1 MTFVYALA
9 IHGQHKLWKYII
21 LHFITLYIYDTKNK
35 EILIHTLNKA
45 KRDHGTIP
53 VRFLKVI
60 VAGSGAAGK
69 TNFINL
75 LMKKEFKEDHHS
87 TNVVHTNHAVS
98 FRMATFQ
105 QSSEVDDELVWV
117 ELDSELE
124 IDYLQSVLLPKTQ
137 ELPESSSEVV
147 NKRDTMEASTKG
159 PDKSQSKPPK
169 EQSVFQ
175 KWLTKFFVRSTKH
188 STLPTA
194 GSIVTVDNTDSVND
208 SNLSTI
214 DSILNS
220 KSSQSGAP
228 IYQPGAVLNII
239 TLLDTGGQPEYIH
252 LLPTI
257 NVNPT
262 LTFVVH
268 NLSKS
273 LDDQVLVEY
282 SQHGKHM
289 FKPYHL
295 SYSNMDMIKFL
306 MSTVNDC
313 VERPACNISDLQ
325 LAVTPGSDD
334 KSYICIVGT
343 HADKVSQ
350 SDKEN
355 TGKKL
360 ASLVKKTK
368 CHALVW
374 HLENKNVLFSVDNT
388 TAGNKDR
395 EDLLANDIRNRIETL
410 ASKKEVYELP
420 ITWMLLQLE
429 IRQVCSKRGKSY
441 ISFSDCVTIAKESG
455 LISNQ
460 EEVKGVLQYHH
471 ILGVLIY
478 FHEVPGL
485 CDYVVIDHQW
495 WFDKLSSIICITFQD
510 FLNYHAVQKLKY
522 QGLFSKD
529 LVKHVEWK
537 DDIKEEYFFS
547 LLIQMKII
555 IPVKQDGIEEYF
567 IPFVLSAYDLKC
579 ETEILSQYGHLQ
591 GEPLLIQFY
600 SGLLPR
606 GLFCSL
612 LVELLQYPLIGS
624 EPHFSHG
631 DTQHAFSN
639 LFTFSLPNA
648 YSMSLLDKLSY
659 LEVQIRHPKKAI
671 DIPVHAKVYNYLMY
685 VLTDVCNHLKFNFQ
699 RLQCG
704 FLCKCCSNT
713 EDHIAILP
721 HISSSMLYARCSI
734 ESVHHMKLSPS
745 HLIWFSHG
753 KLPQAK
759 RKGK

>member
-1 MTFVYALA
+1 M
-9 IHGQHKLWKYII
+9 
-21 LHFITLYIYDTKNK
+21 
-35 EILIHTLNKA
+35 
-45 KRDHGTIP
+45 
-53 VRFLKVI
+53 RFLKVI

-75 LMKKEFKEDHHS
+75 LMKKKFIEDHHS
-87 TNVVHTNHAVS
+87 TNIVHANHAVS

-105 QSSEVDDELVWV
+105 QSSEDDDDKVTWV
-117 ELDSELE
+117 ELNSQLE
-124 IDYLQSVLLPKTQ
+124 VRYLRSMLLPKTQ
-137 ELPESSSEVV
+137 EVELLLSVA
-147 NKRDTMEASTKG
+147 TEASIKVPGKT
-159 PDKSQSKPPK
+159 QSKAPK
-169 EQSVFQ
+169 EQSVLQ
-175 KWLTKFFVRSTKH
+175 KWFTKFFARSTKY

-194 GSIVTVDNTDSVND
+194 TVDSTVDIDD
-208 SNLSTI
+208 SNLSTV

-220 KSSQSGAP
+220 KSSLSGAP
-228 IYQPGAVLNII
+228 IYQPGGVLNII

-262 LTFVVH
+262 VTFVVY

-295 SYSNMDMIKFL
+295 SYSNLNMIKFL
-306 MSTVNDC
+306 MSTVNDS

-334 KSYICIVGT
+334 KSYICMIGT

-360 ASLVKKTK
+360 TSLVKKTK

-374 HLENKNVLFSVDNT
+374 HQENQSVLFSVDNT
-388 TAGNKDR
+388 TAGCMFE
-395 EDLLANDIRNRIETL
+395 EDPVANDIRNRIETL

-429 IRQVCSKRGKSY
+429 IRQVCSKKGKSY

-455 LISNQ
+455 LISNK
-460 EEVKGVLQYHH
+460 EEVKSVLQYHH
-471 ILGVLIY
+471 LLGVLIY

-510 FLNYHAVQKLKY
+510 FLNYQAVQKLKY
-522 QGLFSKD
+522 HGLFSKD

-547 LLIQMKII
+547 LLNQMKII
-555 IPVKQDGIEEYF
+555 TPVSSKKDDSEEYF
-567 IPFVLSAYDLKC
+567 IPFVLSAYDLQC

-606 GLFCSL
+606 GFFCSL
-612 LVELLQYPLIGS
+612 IVKLLQYPLKGS
-624 EPHFSHG
+624 EPHFSQG

-659 LEVQIRHPKKAI
+659 LEVQIRHPKRAI
-671 DIPVHAKVYNYLMY
+671 AIPVHAEVYNYLMY
-685 VLTDVCNHLKFNFQ
+685 ILTDVCNHLKFNFE

-704 FLCKCCSNT
+704 FICKCSMNT
-713 EDHIAILP
+713 EHHIAILP
-721 HISSSMLYARCSI
+721 LISSSMLYAKCSI
-734 ESVHHMKLSPS
+734 DSVHHMELSSS
-745 HLIWFSHG
+745 HLIWFSHDQLSQSRNG
-753 KLPQAK
+753 MY
-759 RKGK
+759 

>member
-1 MTFVYALA
+1 M
-9 IHGQHKLWKYII
+9 
-21 LHFITLYIYDTKNK
+21 
-35 EILIHTLNKA
+35 
-45 KRDHGTIP
+45 
-53 VRFLKVI
+53 
-60 VAGSGAAGK
+60 AGSGAAGK

-75 LMKKEFKEDHHS
+75 LMKREFKKDHHS
-87 TNVVHTNHAVS
+87 TNVVHANHAVS
-98 FRMATFQ
+98 FQMATFQ
-105 QSSEVDDELVWV
+105 QSSEDDDEVTWV

-124 IDYLQSVLLPKTQ
+124 VGYLRSVLLPKIQ
-137 ELPESSSEVV
+137 ELPVSSSEEVKKHV
-147 NKRDTMEASTKG
+147 ATEASTKAPG
-159 PDKSQSKPPK
+159 KTQSIAPK
-169 EQSVFQ
+169 EKSVLK
-175 KWLTKFFVRSTKH
+175 KWFTKHFARSTKH
-188 STLPTA
+188 SILLTA
-194 GSIVTVDNTDSVND
+194 TVDIDD
-208 SNLSTI
+208 SNLSSI

-220 KSSQSGAP
+220 KSSPSGVP
-228 IYQPGAVLNII
+228 IYQRGGVLNVI

-262 LTFVVH
+262 VTFVVH

-282 SQHGKHM
+282 SQHGKPM

-306 MSTVNDC
+306 MSTVNDS

-334 KSYICIVGT
+334 KSYICMIGT

-355 TGKKL
+355 TSKKV
-360 ASLVKKTK
+360 ASLVKMTK

-374 HLENKNVLFSVDNT
+374 YQENKNVLFPVDNS
-388 TAGNKDR
+388 TAGSKHM
-395 EDLLANDIRNRIETL
+395 EDPLANDIRNRIETL

-441 ISFSDCVTIAKESG
+441 ILFNDCVTIAKKSG
-455 LISNQ
+455 LTSNK
-460 EEVKGVLQYHH
+460 EEVKSVLQYHH

-478 FHEVPGL
+478 FHEVSGL
-485 CDYVVIDHQW
+485 CDYVIIDHQW

-510 FLNYHAVQKLKY
+510 FIDYQAVHKLKY
-522 QGLFSKD
+522 QGLFSKE

-555 IPVKQDGIEEYF
+555 TPVNNKRDDIEEYF
-567 IPFVLSAYDLKC
+567 IPFVLSAYDLRC

-612 LVELLQYPLIGS
+612 LVELLQYPLEGS
-624 EPHFSHG
+624 EPHFSKEG
-631 DTQHAFSN
+631 VTQHAFSN

-659 LEVQIRHPKKAI
+659 LEVQIRHPNKAI
-671 DIPVHAKVYNYLMY
+671 DIPVHAEIYNYLMY

-704 FLCKCCSNT
+704 FLCKSCNNA

-721 HISSSMLYARCSI
+721 PISSSMLYAKCSI
-734 ESVHHMKLSPS
+734 DSVHHMELSSS
-745 HLIWFSHG
+745 HLIWFSRG
-753 KLPQAK
+753 RLPQNK
-759 RKGK
+759 KSGMYNYIYLCISSVLSCIYVCG

>member
-1 MTFVYALA
+1 M
-9 IHGQHKLWKYII
+9 
-21 LHFITLYIYDTKNK
+21 
-35 EILIHTLNKA
+35 
-45 KRDHGTIP
+45 
-53 VRFLKVI
+53 
-60 VAGSGAAGK
+60 AGSGGAGK

-75 LMKKEFKEDHHS
+75 LMKKEFLENHHS
-87 TNVVHTNHAVS
+87 TNIVHANHAVS
-98 FRMATFQ
+98 FQMATFQ
-105 QSSEVDDELVWV
+105 ESTKVDDKVIWV
-117 ELDSELE
+117 ELDSGIE
-124 IDYLQSVLLPKTQ
+124 IGYLQSVLLPKPQ
-137 ELPESSSEVV
+137 ALSQF
-147 NKRDTMEASTKG
+147 EATKKNDATAPLGSTEA
-159 PDKSQSKPPK
+159 PVKSPAQRQQSLL
-169 EQSVFQ
+169 QRLFRMFF
-175 KWLTKFFVRSTKH
+175 TKSKNNSNV
-188 STLPTA
+188 PIVDI
-194 GSIVTVDNTDSVND
+194 SIND
-208 SNLSTI
+208 SDLSTI

-220 KSSQSGAP
+220 KSSLSGVP
-228 IYQPGAVLNII
+228 IYQPGGVLNII

-282 SQHGKHM
+282 SQHGKPM
-289 FKPYHL
+289 LKPYHL

-306 MSTVNDC
+306 MSTVNDS

-334 KSYICIVGT
+334 KSYICMIGT

-350 SDKEN
+350 GDKES

-360 ASLVKKTK
+360 TSLVKKTK
-368 CHALVW
+368 CHASVW
-374 HLENKNVLFSVDNT
+374 HQQNKSVLFSVDNT
-388 TAGNKDR
+388 TAGSKYR
-395 EDLLANDIRNRIETL
+395 EDPLANDIRSRTETL
-410 ASKKEVYELP
+410 ASKKEVHELP

-429 IRQVCSKRGKSY
+429 IRQVCSKRDKSY
-441 ISFSDCVTIAKESG
+441 ISFSDCVTIAKESS
-455 LISNQ
+455 LTSNK
-460 EEVKGVLQYHH
+460 EEVKSVLQFYHL
-471 ILGVLIY
+471 LGVLIY
-478 FHEVPGL
+478 FHEFPGL
-485 CDYVVIDHQW
+485 CDYVIIDHQW

-510 FLNYHAVQKLKY
+510 FLDYQAVCKLKY
-522 QGLFSKD
+522 QGLFSKE
-529 LVKHVEWK
+529 LVKHIEWK

-555 IPVKQDGIEEYF
+555 TPVSSKKDDTEEYF
-567 IPFVLSAYDLKC
+567 IPFVLSAYDLQC

-612 LVELLQYPLIGS
+612 LVELLQYPLKGS
-624 EPHFSHG
+624 EPHFSKEEA
-631 DTQHAFSN
+631 TQHAFSN

-659 LEVQIRHPKKAI
+659 LEVQIRHPKKTI
-671 DIPVHAKVYNYLMY
+671 DIPVHAEVYNYLMY

-704 FLCKCCSNT
+704 FLCKSCNNT

-721 HISSSMLYARCSI
+721 LISSSMRYAKCSI
-734 ESVHHMKLSPS
+734 NTVHHMELSSS
-745 HLIWFSHG
+745 HLIWFSRG
-753 KLPQAK
+753 RLLQNKKSGTYVSSVLSCSYVC
-759 RKGK
+759 G

>member
-1 MTFVYALA
+1 M
-9 IHGQHKLWKYII
+9 
-21 LHFITLYIYDTKNK
+21 
-35 EILIHTLNKA
+35 
-45 KRDHGTIP
+45 
-53 VRFLKVI
+53 RFLKVI
-60 VAGSGAAGK
+60 VAGSGTAGK

-75 LMKKEFKEDHHS
+75 LMKKEFIEDHHS
-87 TNVVHTNHAVS
+87 TNIVHANHAVS

-105 QSSEVDDELVWV
+105 ESSKVDDKVTWV
-117 ELDSELE
+117 ELDSDIE
-124 IDYLQSVLLPKTQ
+124 IGYLQSVLLPKSQ
-137 ELPESSSEVV
+137 ALSSMS
-147 NKRDTMEASTKG
+147 KAAKKSDAITPLGSTKAPG
-159 PDKSQSKPPK
+159 ESPVPK
-169 EQSVFQ
+169 QPSLLQ
-175 KWLTKFFVRSTKH
+175 KWFTIFFTKSTNNSNVSSVDRS
-188 STLPTA
+188 
-194 GSIVTVDNTDSVND
+194 IDD

-214 DSILNS
+214 DSILKS
-220 KSSQSGAP
+220 KSSRPGIP
-228 IYQPGAVLNII
+228 IYRPGGVLNII

-252 LLPTI
+252 LLPTV

-306 MSTVNDC
+306 MSTVNDS

-334 KSYICIVGT
+334 KSYICMIGT

-350 SDKEN
+350 SGKDN

-374 HLENKNVLFSVDNT
+374 HRENENVLFPVDNS
-388 TAGNKDR
+388 TAGWFE
-395 EDLLANDIRNRIETL
+395 EDPLANDIRNRIETL

-429 IRQVCSKRGKSY
+429 IRQVCSKRGKSC

-455 LISNQ
+455 LISNK
-460 EEVKGVLQYHH
+460 EEVKSVLQYHH

-478 FHEVPGL
+478 FHDVPGL
-485 CDYVVIDHQW
+485 SDYIIIDHQW
-495 WFDKLSSIICITFQD
+495 WFDKLSSICITFQD
-510 FLNYHAVQKLKY
+510 SLDYQAVQKLKY

-555 IPVKQDGIEEYF
+555 TPVSSKQDDTEEYF
-567 IPFVLSAYDLKC
+567 IPFVLSAYDLQC

-606 GLFCSL
+606 GFFCSL
-612 LVELLQYPLIGS
+612 IVKLLQYPLKGS
-624 EPHFSHG
+624 EPHFSQG

-648 YSMSLLDKLSY
+648 YSMSLIDKLSY
-659 LEVQIRHPKKAI
+659 LEVQIRHPRKAI
-671 DIPVHAKVYNYLMY
+671 DIPVHVEVHSYLMY
-685 VLTDVCNHLKFNFQ
+685 VLTDVCNHLNFCFE

-704 FLCKCCSNT
+704 FICKCSINT
-713 EDHIAILP
+713 EDHIATLP
-721 HISSSMLYARCSI
+721 LNSSSMVYARCSI
-734 ESVHHMKLSPS
+734 DSVHHIQLSSS
-745 HLIWFSHG
+745 HLIWFFHVQISQSRNGMYCIHS
-753 KLPQAK
+753 LLWY
-759 RKGK
+759 RICIYT